1 MPDPTIRQ
9 SGRPDGLLT
18 NVALSYATQMADN
31 FVADQVFPVVP
42 VDFAAAKYKTFPRS
56 YFMRDEVGPRPL
68 GGYPRQVGYKMSE
81 DSYSAEEDA
90 LEAVLDD
97 RERGNYQGPV
107 SMSPEAGKV
116 KLLQSQHLIHRDR
129 IWAATYFKTG
139 VWGTDLTGV
148 ASGTPGSTEFLQW
161 DNDDSDPIS
170 LIPERSDMVG
180 DKVGGM
186 WRPKTLVLG
195 TRAYRKLVNHPLVL
209 GRMGVN
215 NTRLA
220 NRSTL
225 AELLEVDKVLV
236 PQGVVNTG
244 PEKETIAAT
253 EAAAVYSRIVGPND
267 ALLVYSAPAPASDA
281 PSGGYIFAWR
291 GLHGAQAFNPTA
303 AVIRGRDDRAAS
315 DWFQVKVAYDMK
327 VVAPE
332 LGVFFSG
339 AVAAA

>member
-9 SGRPDGLLT
+9 SGRPDSLLT
-18 NVALSYATQMADN
+18 NVALSYAAQQADS
-31 FVADQVFPVVP
+31 FIADQVFPVVP
-42 VDFAAAKYKTFPRS
+42 VDFMTARYKTFPRS
-56 YFMRDEVGPRPL
+56 YFLRDEVGPRPL
-68 GGYPRQVGYKMSE
+68 GGTPRQVGYRMSE

-90 LEAVLDD
+90 LEYVLDD
-97 RERGNYQGPV
+97 RVRGNYQGPP
-107 SMSPEAGKV
+107 SMSPEAGGV

-129 IWAATYFKTG
+129 AWAAAYFKTG

-148 ASGTPGSTEFLQW
+148 AAAPGAGQFLQW
-161 DNDDSDPIS
+161 DNDDSDPVA
-170 LIPERSDMVG
+170 LIPEQADLVG
-180 DKVGGM
+180 DEVGGTY
-186 WRPKTLVLG
+186 RPRTLVLG

-244 PEKETIAAT
+244 PEKETVAAT

-267 ALLVYSAPAPASDA
+267 ALLVYSAPAPSTDA

-303 AVIRGRDDRAAS
+303 SVIRGRDDRAAS

-332 LGVFFSG
+332 LGVYFSG
-339 AVAAA
+339 AVAA